1 MECVLRPSRSP
12 GSAGN
17 RPTAP
22 RLRPAGLRT
31 AFLRRVLMLGF
42 LLTLP
47 AWWPG
52 PLGAQMQADFPPS
65 PPTSPPPAEW
75 TLRSPDGDVTLQTP
89 DLDLRFYERRSWR
102 PAWTDSA
109 GVTPHA
115 ADLLAALRGMETE
128 GLVPANYHLPE
139 LERLFTGLTR
149 SGGPRNAEIRNRF
162 EWLMTDAFFSCGR
175 DLAFGRHR
183 PAPEGA
189 ARVDLCPDAPLRE
202 ALEAAVASGRV
213 GETLLDL
220 APRHAYFRNL
230 RAAWMR
236 YRRIVADGGW
246 PVLPPRPTVVRRGA
260 VGPQVGLI
268 RQRLVVEGDL
278 AQDDAGTPEDAFDAP
293 LEAAVKRFQRRHGLK
308 ATGSVDRE
316 TRLAMNVPAADRM
329 AQIGLNLERW
339 RWLCRDLGD
348 RHILVNIGDFTLR
361 AASDDAPSL
370 DLRVVVGQT
379 RPEWQ
384 TPAFN
389 SRLTQVVFHP
399 FWVVPKSIATR
410 EMLPKIKADPEFLK
424 KERLQVVRRLK
435 DEKGLD
441 PLAID
446 WKRLSEKHFPY
457 TLRQDP
463 GAGNALGRIKFVLTN
478 TPDIYLHDTP
488 SKRFFRR
495 SVRTFSHG
503 CIRVESPLSLVRF
516 LFGEKPATERMIRS
530 GLQQKTPT
538 PVSLPKPVPVYLVY
552 ATAWAEKDGSVHFRP
567 DVYRRDAAL
576 AALLKAPP
584 PPSALP
590 PGDGPGA

>member
-1 MECVLRPSRSP
+1 M
-12 GSAGN
+12 
-17 RPTAP
+17 
-22 RLRPAGLRT
+22 AGLRR
-31 AFLRRVLMLGF
+31 ALMLGF
-42 LLTLP
+42 LLLLP
-47 AWWPG
+47 ACWPG
-52 PLGAQMQADFPPS
+52 PLDAQTRTDFPP
-65 PPTSPPPAEW
+65 PAPTSPPSAEW
-75 TLRSPDGDVTLQTP
+75 TLRFPDGGATLDAP
-89 DLDLRFYERRSWR
+89 ELDLLFYEKRSWR
-102 PAWTDSA
+102 PVWTDAA

-115 ADLLAALRGMETE
+115 ADLLEALRGMEAE

-139 LERLFTGLTR
+139 LERLFIGLAQ
-149 SGGPRNAEIRNRF
+149 SGGPRDPETRNRF

-183 PAPEGA
+183 PASEGA
-189 ARVDLCPDAPLRE
+189 ARIDVCPDARLRE
-202 ALEAAVASGRV
+202 ALEAAVATRRI
-213 GETLLDL
+213 GESLLEL
-220 APRHAYFRNL
+220 SPRHAYYRNL
-230 RAAWMR
+230 RSAWTR
-236 YRRIVADGGW
+236 YRRIVAEGGW
-246 PVLPPRPTVVRRGA
+246 PVLPPGPSLRRGS
-260 VGPQVGLI
+260 VGPQVRLI
-268 RQRLVVEGDL
+268 RKRLVVEGDL
-278 AQDDAGTPEDAFDAP
+278 SEDDTDTTDTVFDAH

-308 ATGSVDRE
+308 ETGHADWE
-316 TRLAMNVPAADRM
+316 TRLAMNVPAVDRM

-339 RWLCRDLGD
+339 RWLCRDLGE

-361 AASDDAPSL
+361 AVNGDAPTF

-389 SRLTQVVFHP
+389 SRLTQVVFRP

-446 WKRLSEKHFPY
+446 WKRLSEKNFPY

-463 GAGNALGRIKFVLTN
+463 GAGNALGHIKFVLTN

-503 CIRVESPLSLVRF
+503 CIRVEKPLTLVRF
-516 LFGEKPATERMIRS
+516 LFGDKPATERMIRS
-530 GLQQKTPT
+530 GLQQQTPT

-552 ATAWAEKDGSVHFRP
+552 ATAWAETDGSVHFRP
-567 DVYRRDAAL
+567 DVYRRDTAL
-576 AALLKAPP
+576 AALLKTPL
-584 PPSALP
+584 PPSVLP
-590 PGDGPGA
+590 RGDGPAG